1 MILLLYTFMQTSSQ
15 YSIYQKNCNLSVH
28 FVNKTN
34 ENDVYE
40 EHGSEDDI
48 DFQRNIWTIIIDDK
62 EGKIIK
68 Y

>member
-15 YSIYQKNCNLSVH
+15 CSIYQKNCNLSVD
-28 FVNKTN
+28 FVNKTD

-48 DFQRNIWTIIIDDK
+48 DF
-62 EGKIIK
+62 
-68 Y
+68 